1 MNIEQVMTR
10 KVISVLPGTPL
21 KEVAALLTRHRIS
34 GLPVCDAEGEILGVV
49 SEKDVLFKELG
60 PDERRGPLTWLFEPK
75 RPSAKALARTAGEA
89 MTSPPITIG
98 LKQTIAQAARLMIEQ
113 AANRLPVVS
122 NGELVGIVSRGDLVR
137 AFVRS
142 DEEIARE
149 IADDVL
155 RHTLW
160 ISPERVEVEVDAGIV
175 ALAGQLDT
183 RTRAELVEAFVGR
196 VPGVVSVTSELS
208 WELDDIACRV
218 GNGRPTKRI

>member
-1 MNIEQVMTR
+1 MNVEQVMTHDVVTVR
-10 KVISVLPGTPL
+10 PETPL
-21 KEVAALLTRHRIS
+21 KEVARLLADHRIS
-34 GLPVCDAEGEILGVV
+34 GVPVCDDAGRVLGVV

-75 RPSAKALARTAGEA
+75 QPSAKALARTAGEA

-98 LKQTIAQAARLMIEQ
+98 RKQTMAQAARLMIEQ
-113 AANRLPVVS
+113 AVNRLPVVS
-122 NGELVGIVSRGDLVR
+122 NGEPVGIVSRGDLVR

-160 ISPERVEVEVDAGIV
+160 IS
-175 ALAGQLDT
+175 
-183 RTRAELVEAFVGR
+183 
-196 VPGVVSVTSELS
+196 
-208 WELDDIACRV
+208 
-218 GNGRPTKRI
+218 